1 MRITNNRRPGTG
13 TAFVDAIHDEVLLQF
28 STDQDGG
35 VLIAYHLYDA
45 KGAVAGE
52 SDLQPVNGDPITI
65 RCKGGETLLAVSA
78 DPDAPIKYRLYNRSG
93 LLLTVSDGAKT
104 RIYRSLRMETRSS

>member
-28 STDQDGG
+28 TTDQDGG
-35 VLIAYHLYDA
+35 VLISYHLYDA
-45 KGAVAGE
+45 KGALAGE
-52 SDLQPVNGDPITI
+52 SESQPVNGDAILV
-65 RCKGGETLLAVSA
+65 RCNGGETLLSVSP
-78 DPDAPIKYRLYNRSG
+78 DPDKPIRYRLYNRNG

-104 RIYRSLRMETRSS
+104 RIYRSLRMENR